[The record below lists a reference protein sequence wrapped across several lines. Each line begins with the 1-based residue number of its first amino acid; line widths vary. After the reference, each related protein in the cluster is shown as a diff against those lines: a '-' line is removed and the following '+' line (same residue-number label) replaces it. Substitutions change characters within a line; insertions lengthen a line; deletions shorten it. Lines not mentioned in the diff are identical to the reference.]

1 MEAIIDEMENEVLK
15 IESLELRSKEF
26 DSRKMRSEIEKLQI
40 GLEMLVLSKSEEL
53 KRKADLERI
62 CNTMSEI
69 IKLNLNEVNQARK
82 QGAEANCEDVFE
94 LFEIL
99 VNEIEADLLQGGK
112 HVVDIWRIEGKIK
125 FAFTE
130 LEKLNLNND
139 EDKSKKGN
147 LIKVLSTMHEINKV
161 NFEETRKN
169 EQKVYSQPVFNIK
182 VSKRKPSDMGQMGP
196 KMTLG
201 TLKMNGN
208 DFPGV

>member
-1 MEAIIDEMENEVLK
+1 
-15 IESLELRSKEF
+15 
-26 DSRKMRSEIEKLQI
+26 
-40 GLEMLVLSKSEEL
+40 MLVLSKSEEL
-53 KRKADLERI
+53 KRKADLEGI
-62 CNTMSEI
+62 FNTMCEI
-69 IKLNLNEVNQARK
+69 IKLTWNEVNQARK
-82 QGAEANCEDVFE
+82 QGAEANCEYVFE

-99 VNEIEADLLQGGK
+99 VNLIEADLLQGGK
-112 HVVDIWRIEGKIK
+112 HVVEIWRIEGKIK
-125 FAFTE
+125 FALTE
-130 LEKLNLNND
+130 LEKLNLNNA
-139 EDKSKKGN
+139 EDKSEN
-147 LIKVLSTMHEINKV
+147 LIRVLSTMHEINKV